1 MRLGYPDFLWAY
13 WLVPFFILL
22 YVLLSAARRNF
33 YKKFG
38 ETNVVQ
44 RLFPKEYFNFRPL
57 KAAVFI
63 FAFSLLIFALAR
75 PRFGVKTEMVERK
88 GIDIFIALDI
98 SKSMLAQD
106 IAPDRITRAKY
117 EISKLF
123 DMFSGDR
130 IGLIVFAGN
139 AFTQMPLTLDYGAAK
154 MFLESV
160 STDWISAQGTDISGA
175 IELARKSFA
184 KSGASKVLLII
195 SDGEENQGDAV
206 KSAKSAAQE
215 GIVIH
220 CVGVGS
226 ENGSPIPEQK
236 NGNSVVYKKEKN
248 GNIVL
253 TRLNSKTLEEIAIA
267 GGGKYF
273 LAGIDLNLQEI
284 YKEISDMKKND
295 FGAAKQVKFNE
306 QYQLFLLAAILLF
319 LLEYFLPDAIVKKNE
334 WAGRFS

>member
-1 MRLGYPDFLWAY
+1 MRFGNPDFLWAY
-13 WLVPFFILL
+13 LLVPFFILL
-22 YVLLSAARRNF
+22 YILLSVARKSF

-38 ETNVVQ
+38 ETVVVQ

-63 FAFSLLIFALAR
+63 FAFSLLVFALAR
-75 PRFGVKTEMVERK
+75 PLFGVKTEMVERK

-106 IAPDRITRAKY
+106 VAPNRITRAKY
-117 EISKLF
+117 EISKMF

-130 IGLIVFAGN
+130 IGLIVFAGTS
-139 AFTQMPLTLDYGAAK
+139 FTQMPLTLDYGAAK

-160 STDWISAQGTDISGA
+160 TTDWISSQGTDLSGA

-206 KSAKSAAQE
+206 KAAKAAAQE

-226 ENGSPIPEQK
+226 ESGSPIPEQK
-236 NGNSVVYKKEKN
+236 SGNSVVYKKDKS

-253 TRLNSKTLEEIAIA
+253 TRLNSKTLEEIALA
-267 GGGKYF
+267 AGGKYF

-295 FGAAKQVKFNE
+295 FGTAKQVRFNE
-306 QYQLFLLAAILLF
+306 QYQLFLLAALILF
-319 LLEYFLPDAIVKKNE
+319 LLEYFLPDAIVRKNE
-334 WAGRFS
+334 WTGRFS

>member
-1 MRLGYPDFLWAY
+1 MCFGSPDFLWAY
-13 WLVPFFILL
+13 SLIPFFILL
-22 YVLLSAARRNF
+22 YILFSAMRSNF
-33 YKKFG
+33 YRKFG
-38 ETNVVQ
+38 ETEVVY

-57 KAAVFI
+57 KATIFI

-106 IAPDRITRAKY
+106 IAPNRITRAKY
-117 EISKLF
+117 EISKLL

-130 IGLIVFAGN
+130 IGLIVFAGTS
-139 AFTQMPLTLDYGAAK
+139 FTQMPLTLDYGAAK

-160 STDWISAQGTDISGA
+160 NTDWISSQGTDLSGA
-175 IELARKSFA
+175 IELARKSFV
-184 KSGASKVLLII
+184 KSGVSKVLLII

-206 KSAKSAAQE
+206 KSAKLAAQD
-215 GIVIH
+215 GIIVH

-226 ENGSPIPEQK
+226 ESGSPIPEQK

-267 GGGKYF
+267 ANGKYF
-273 LAGIDLNLQEI
+273 FAGIDLNLQEI

-295 FGAAKQVKFNE
+295 FGTAKQARFNE
-306 QYQLFLLAAILLF
+306 QYQLFLFIALILF

-334 WAGRFS
+334 WTGRFS